1 MGIPRVTTADV
12 FLLLQLLSTLVK
24 SQQNGFI
31 ILKIVHTEERDP
43 NNKAQGLPAI
53 PFLGQIIVNTTIYL

>member
-31 ILKIVHTEERDP
+31 ILKIVHIEERDP
-43 NNKAQGLPAI
+43 NNKTKGLPAI

>member
-1 MGIPRVTTADV
+1 
-12 FLLLQLLSTLVK
+12 VK

-31 ILKIVHTEERDP
+31 ILKTVHTEERDP

>member
-31 ILKIVHTEERDP
+31 ILKTVYTEERDP

>member
-31 ILKIVHTEERDP
+31 ILKTVHTEERDP
-43 NNKAQGLPAI
+43 KNKVQGLPTI